1 MSNRLPVILVVALAG
16 ALAVPAW
23 SQAPQ
28 TSPSPQSSPAPQ
40 AAPAPQTRPTAEQVA
55 RQRLFPTAEAAAD
68 ALTEALRKDDDKAMA
83 AMLGSD
89 WRDFVPGTRE
99 DEDKSREEYLKA
111 WDQNHKVAPD
121 GDNANKMLVEV
132 GTTGFK
138 MPIPIVKEA
147 DGWRFDV
154 EAGYD
159 EMIARQ
165 IGRNELTVVQSLL
178 AIVDAQYDY
187 ATLDPMKTGTTAYAR
202 RLLSSPGKKD
212 GLYWEAKPGEPES
225 PLGPLVAKA
234 QPGDKE
240 GQGYHGYRYRLLYGQ
255 GPNAPGGAYSYL
267 LNGRML
273 GGFGVIAWPVTY
285 GETGVMTFIVNQSG
299 EVYERDLGPE
309 TPQRAAQITLF
320 DPDKEWA
327 KADTV
332 PP

>member
-1 MSNRLPVILVVALAG
+1 MNRLLQLLLALVAAG
-16 ALAVPAW
+16 SLSLGAAA
-23 SQAPQ
+23 QAPQ
-28 TSPSPQSSPAPQ
+28 PSPV
-40 AAPAPQTRPTAEQVA
+40 PQTRPAAQPLK
-55 RQRLFPTAEAAAD
+55 QRHFPTAEAASD
-68 ALTEALRKDDDKAMA
+68 TLTEALRKDDDTAIA
-83 AMLGSD
+83 GILGSS

-99 DEDKSREEYLKA
+99 DEDKSREDYLKA

-147 DGWRFDV
+147 EGWRFDV

-234 QPGDKE
+234 QPDDKE

-309 TPQRAAQITLF
+309 TPQRAAQILLF
-320 DPDKEWA
+320 DPDKEWG